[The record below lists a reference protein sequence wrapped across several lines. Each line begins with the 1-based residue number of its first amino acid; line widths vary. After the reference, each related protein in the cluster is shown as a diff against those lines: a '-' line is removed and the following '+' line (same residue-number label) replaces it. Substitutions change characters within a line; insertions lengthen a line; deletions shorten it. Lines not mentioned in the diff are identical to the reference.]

1 MKVVAAEPIS
11 KNGLRLLAQQPEWVV
26 VDPAQYAQSPDTH
39 LADADALIVRSAVY
53 VDAALLEK
61 APKLRVIGRA
71 GVGVDN
77 IDVEAATRRGIV
89 VMNTPG
95 ANAVAV
101 AELTIGLM
109 ISLARHLSRADAST
123 RAGKWEKKIFQ
134 GTELRGKELGILG
147 LGRIGVEVARRAKA
161 LGMNISAHDPYVS
174 PALARDLGIKLASL
188 DDLYARADY
197 LSLHL
202 GLTPQTHGIINAES
216 LAKMKKGVRIVN
228 CARGELIDDK
238 ALCEALCSGQV
249 AAAALDVFTQE
260 PPKGS
265 PLLEL
270 PNVIATPHIGASTA
284 EAQDAVGV
292 QLAEQIREYL
302 SHGVVQNAVN
312 VTSLTEVE
320 FRQLSPYIDLARRMA
335 SLLAQLMDA
344 KLNLEEIRV
353 GYEGAVGEWK
363 TSLLRDSAVAGVLQS
378 GSQEVVNIVNAAAV
392 AATRGVSIRE
402 DSPSEE
408 ERGPINAL
416 RLSLKGNGTTLHAR
430 GTVIHRRF
438 PRIIELNG
446 IEIESPLEG
455 HLVVFAN
462 KDLPGAIGGIGT
474 ILGKH
479 SINIAR
485 FSLGREANGVHPMPG
500 QAATF
505 ETACN
510 AMAIVQTDSPVP
522 HSILEEIRGKV
533 AAVMGAKS
541 IYL

>member
-11 KNGLRLLAQQPEWVV
+11 KNGLRLLAQQPGWEV
-26 VDPAQYAQSPDTH
+26 VDPSQYAQSSASH
-39 LADADALIVRSAVY
+39 LSDADGLIVRSAVY
-53 VDAALLEK
+53 VDTALLEK

-109 ISLARHLSRADAST
+109 ISLARHLPRADAST
-123 RAGKWEKKIFQ
+123 RAGKWEKKSFQ

-147 LGRIGVEVARRAKA
+147 LGRIGVEVAKRAKA

-202 GLTPQTHGIINAES
+202 GLTPQTQGMINAES

-228 CARGELIDDK
+228 CARGELVDDR
-238 ALCEALCSGQV
+238 ALCAALGSGQV
-249 AAAALDVFTQE
+249 AAAALDVFSEE

-265 PLLEL
+265 PLLDL

-292 QLAEQIREYL
+292 QLAEQIIEYL

-320 FRQLSPYIDLARRMA
+320 YRQLSPYIDLARRMA
-335 SLLAQLMDA
+335 SLLAQLLDDN
-344 KLNLEEIRV
+344 LNLEEIRV

-363 TSLLRDSAVAGVLQS
+363 TGLLRDSAVAGVLQS
-378 GSQEVVNIVNAAAV
+378 GSHEVVNIVNAAAV

-402 DSPSEE
+402 DSPAEE
-408 ERGPINAL
+408 DRGPINAL

-430 GTVIHRRF
+430 GTVIHQRF

-474 ILGKH
+474 ILGRH
-479 SINIAR
+479 GINIAR
-485 FSLGREANGVHPMPG
+485 FSLGREGNGGHPAQG
-500 QAATF
+500 RQADFAT
-505 ETACN
+505 ARN

-522 HSILEEIRGKV
+522 NAVLEEIRGKV
-533 AAVMGAKS
+533 AAVMAAKA

>member
-11 KNGLRLLAQQPEWVV
+11 KNGLRLLAQQAAWEV
-26 VDPAQYAQSPDTH
+26 VDPAQYAQSPDSH
-39 LADADALIVRSAVY
+39 LKDADALIVRSAVY

-147 LGRIGVEVARRAKA
+147 LGRIGVEVAKRAKA

-202 GLTPQTHGIINAES
+202 GLTPQTQGMINADS

-228 CARGELIDDK
+228 CARGELVDDR
-238 ALCEALCSGQV
+238 ALCAALSSGQ
-249 AAAALDVFTQE
+249 AAAAAIDVFTQE

-292 QLAEQIREYL
+292 QLAEQIIEYL

-320 FRQLSPYIDLARRMA
+320 YRQLAPYIDLARRMA
-335 SLLAQLMDA
+335 SLLAQLLDDN
-344 KLNLEEIRV
+344 LNLEEIRV
-353 GYEGAVGEWK
+353 GYEGAVREWK
-363 TSLLRDSAVAGVLQS
+363 TGLLRDSAVAGVLQS

-402 DSPSEE
+402 DSPSQEDH
-408 ERGPINAL
+408 GPINAV
-416 RLSLKGNGTTLHAR
+416 RLSLKGNGATLRAR
-430 GTVIHRRF
+430 GTVVHQKF

-474 ILGKH
+474 ILGRH
-479 SINIAR
+479 GINIAR
-485 FSLGREANGVHPMPG
+485 FSLGREGNGDHPEPG
-500 QAATF
+500 KKADFAT
-505 ETACN
+505 ARN

-522 HSILEEIRGKV
+522 NAVLDEIRGKI
-533 AAVMGAKS
+533 AAVMAAKS

>member
-1 MKVVAAEPIS
+1 MKVVVAEPIS
-11 KNGLRLLAQQPEWVV
+11 KNGLRLLAQQPGWEV
-26 VDPAQYAQSPDTH
+26 VDPSQYAQAPASH
-39 LADADALIVRSAVY
+39 LSDADGLIVRSAVY
-53 VDAALLEK
+53 VDTALLEK

-109 ISLARHLSRADAST
+109 ISLARHLPRADAST
-123 RAGKWEKKIFQ
+123 RAGKWEKKSFQ

-202 GLTPQTHGIINAES
+202 GLTPQTQGMINAES

-228 CARGELIDDK
+228 CARGELVDDR
-238 ALCEALCSGQV
+238 ALCAALGSGQV
-249 AAAALDVFTQE
+249 AAAALDVFSEE

-265 PLLEL
+265 PLLDL

-292 QLAEQIREYL
+292 QLAEQIIEYL

-320 FRQLSPYIDLARRMA
+320 YRQLSPYIDLARRMA
-335 SLLAQLMDA
+335 SLLAQLLDD

-363 TSLLRDSAVAGVLQS
+363 TGLLRDSAVAGVLQS
-378 GSQEVVNIVNAAAV
+378 GSHEVVNIVNAAAV
-392 AATRGVSIRE
+392 AAARGVSIRE
-402 DSPSEE
+402 DSPAEE
-408 ERGPINAL
+408 DRGPINAL

-430 GTVIHRRF
+430 GTVIHQRF

-474 ILGKH
+474 ILGQH
-479 SINIAR
+479 GINIAR
-485 FSLGREANGVHPMPG
+485 FSLGREGNGNHPAPG
-500 QAATF
+500 RQADFAT
-505 ETACN
+505 ARN

-522 HSILEEIRGKV
+522 NAVLEEIRGKV
-533 AAVMGAKS
+533 AAVMAAKA